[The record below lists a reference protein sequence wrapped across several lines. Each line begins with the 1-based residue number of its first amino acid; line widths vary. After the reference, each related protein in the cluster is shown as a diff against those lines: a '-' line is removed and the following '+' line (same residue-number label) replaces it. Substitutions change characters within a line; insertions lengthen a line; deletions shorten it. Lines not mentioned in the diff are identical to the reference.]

1 MNKYFIEY
9 QIFSLIIILQI
20 FDKICS
26 KTSFDYPYLI
36 TLNNDNIFIIQK
48 TGIDIYDQSLKKL
61 NQVIE
66 FSGEEEITEEK
77 FSKIP
82 VKYNNEYIITVI
94 NDKMFIFNSEGKL
107 LYKSKEKINNNH
119 IINTYTLSFLNTTNN
134 ICDYILA
141 YFDEEHF
148 LNLYF
153 YRYNKESNNFGN
165 ISFSRRNWYYYDSNG
180 DSSEFKSENNLLSC
194 EYLFYHSKN
203 KLVCFFNKFNTTLAI
218 IYYEI
223 QFKDNKILFIVTPS
237 SKTFIASE
245 NVKKNITSI
254 KTEINKNKTQII
266 IYWNFNNYNQT
277 RYYIYDLQN
286 MNQNYYSFAVPN
298 TCIREEYGGINIFP
312 TKNQFVFSCLI
323 QNDFTQIL
331 LYNKDN
337 LTSTND
343 YYLLYTSCENI
354 NGLSKL
360 NFNDNKNYYIYAC
373 FKDCS
378 DKKFENDT
386 YCINKRR
393 TTIIIVISIIIT
405 IIILLIV
412 SFIIYRKYKSRFERN
427 WKKGKE
433 NEKLMNDI
441 MTDFLPKNE

>member
-1 MNKYFIEY
+1 
-9 QIFSLIIILQI
+9 
-20 FDKICS
+20 
-26 KTSFDYPYLI
+26 
-36 TLNNDNIFIIQK
+36 
-48 TGIDIYDQSLKKL
+48 
-61 NQVIE
+61 
-66 FSGEEEITEEK
+66 
-77 FSKIP
+77 
-82 VKYNNEYIITVI
+82 
-94 NDKMFIFNSEGKL
+94 
-107 LYKSKEKINNNH
+107 
-119 IINTYTLSFLNTTNN
+119 
-134 ICDYILA
+134 
-141 YFDEEHF
+141 
-148 LNLYF
+148 
-153 YRYNKESNNFGN
+153 
-165 ISFSRRNWYYYDSNG
+165 
-180 DSSEFKSENNLLSC
+180 
-194 EYLFYHSKN
+194 
-203 KLVCFFNKFNTTLAI
+203 
-218 IYYEI
+218 
-223 QFKDNKILFIVTPS
+223 
-237 SKTFIASE
+237 
-245 NVKKNITSI
+245 
-254 KTEINKNKTQII
+254 
-266 IYWNFNNYNQT
+266 
-277 RYYIYDLQN
+277 